1 MLCKSAAFLYDHPCM
16 AKKPAAP
23 KTRCEQGGDEIVPI
37 QFRVSTEDRLDWV
50 MYVCKANAEVRL
62 FRRAISGTTEDILLH
77 DRGQDELRLRLDPLV
92 PGEYVFRWVALAPAK
107 EWQTRTEIIVH
118 DATTAFRLRRSA
130 TADKPASGFGFVIVQ
145 VS

>member
-1 MLCKSAAFLYDHPCM
+1 M
-16 AKKPAAP
+16 AKKLAAP
-23 KTRCEQGGDEIVPI
+23 RTRCDEGGDEIVPM
-37 QFRVSTEDRLDWV
+37 QFTVSSADRLDWL
-50 MYVCKANAEVRL
+50 MYICKANANVRL
-62 FRRAISGTTEDILLH
+62 FRRAIAGTTEDLLLH
-77 DRGQDELRLRLDPLV
+77 DSGQDELRLRLDPLV

-107 EWQTRTEIIVH
+107 VWQTRTEIIVN